1 MSDLV
6 LRLARPGEDARI
18 ADFINQNFDMRLPL
32 INRADFYQ
40 FYYAHTPGAAPQFA
54 LAEQDGEILCAAGYI
69 LANQSETPDVWV
81 SVWVAAKGHNGVG
94 LELMD
99 AHKDLWYLQRRY
111 FAYPHQ
117 SYDVWA
123 VQEAG
128 ALLAYA
134 ITRTITAAETGCVPV
149 VRLVDFIG
157 DDAVLPRIGGALD
170 KLLHDAGAEYL
181 DCYNAGI
188 PAAVWAAAGLTERRE
203 DDGVIIPNYL
213 TPPLR
218 QNTEYYYFT
227 NQPDGFV
234 LFKAD
239 GDQDRPNLPCD

>member
-1 MSDLV
+1 M
-6 LRLARPGEDARI
+6 PGPNSAPLPVQD
-18 ADFINQNFDMRLPL
+18 DLPL
-32 INRADFYQ
+32 IRVPDA
-40 FYYAHTPGAAPQFA
+40 AALAALGLPHSSHTP
-54 LAEQDGEILCAAGYI
+54 
-69 LANQSETPDVWV
+69 
-81 SVWVAAKGHNGVG
+81 
-94 LELMD
+94 
-99 AHKDLWYLQRRY
+99 HKDLWYLQRRY

-117 SYDVWA
+117 SYNVWA

-188 PAAVWAAAGLTERRE
+188 PAAVWAAAGLTERCE